1 MRLNKEFSERVT
13 IFHGIRLP
21 EVALPVGYAA
31 LIDAYNLLVPL
42 PYKLSC
48 IGHSHR
54 KREEGG
60 WVYYTPRHTPAPT
73 LGGHLAFALK
83 NEGVDL
89 AVLKSLFIQVKAP
102 EIEKIIKDTP
112 TGIYA
117 RRIWFLYEWLLGEK
131 LDLPDLKT
139 GNYIP
144 LLDPKLQFSLPGVNC
159 TRQRVINNLPG
170 TRNFCPLVFKTPLLS
185 QYLERDLKSQ
195 AVDVIKKISSDVIS
209 RTAVFLLLKDSKA
222 SYAIE
227 NEPPLHKRIER
238 WGQVIGQAG
247 AHPFNEEELVR
258 LQKIVIGDMRFVK
271 PGLRQEGGFVG
282 EHDRDTGTPLPEHV
296 SAKAADLSSLLK
308 GLMDYT
314 DLTNGKYDPVI
325 AAAILAFG
333 FVYIHPFADGNGRLH
348 RYLIHHV
355 LAEEGFN
362 PPGLV
367 FPVSAVMLDRIED
380 YRRILKG
387 YSEKLLPL
395 IQWEPTRDNNVKVI
409 NETSDYYRYFDAT
422 PHAEFLYSCV
432 QRTIDFDLPQEAW
445 FLQRYDLFKG
455 SLSEIIEMPSQTVD
469 LLFRFLKQNEG
480 KLSAR
485 ARTKEFKELSDKETW
500 EIETLYKR
508 IME

>member
-1 MRLNKEFSERVT
+1 
-13 IFHGIRLP
+13 
-21 EVALPVGYAA
+21 
-31 LIDAYNLLVPL
+31 
-42 PYKLSC
+42 
-48 IGHSHR
+48 
-54 KREEGG
+54 
-60 WVYYTPRHTPAPT
+60 
-73 LGGHLAFALK
+73 
-83 NEGVDL
+83 
-89 AVLKSLFIQVKAP
+89 
-102 EIEKIIKDTP
+102 
-112 TGIYA
+112 
-117 RRIWFLYEWLLGEK
+117 
-131 LDLPDLKT
+131 
-139 GNYIP
+139 
-144 LLDPKLQFSLPGVNC
+144 
-159 TRQRVINNLPG
+159 VINNLPG

-282 EHDRDTGTPLPEHV
+282 EHDRDTGTPLPEHI